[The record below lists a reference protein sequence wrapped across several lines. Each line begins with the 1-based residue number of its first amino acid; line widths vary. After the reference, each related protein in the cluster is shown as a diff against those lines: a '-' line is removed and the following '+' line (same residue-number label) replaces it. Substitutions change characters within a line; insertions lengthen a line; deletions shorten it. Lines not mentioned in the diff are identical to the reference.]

1 MIKNYEA
8 PEATIVNL
16 NLSSPIAQN
25 VPIGDLASGD
35 GDAKENKDVF
45 IEEQEESLPV
55 DKNIWEDDEE

>member
-8 PEATIVNL
+8 PKATIVNL
-16 NLSSPIAQN
+16 NLSSPIAQIH
-25 VPIGDLASGD
+25 IGDIASGD

>member
-8 PEATIVNL
+8 TEATIVNL
-16 NLSSPIAQN
+16 NLSSPIAQ
-25 VPIGDLASGD
+25 VTIGGDASGD
-35 GDAKENKDVF
+35 GDATENKDVF

>member
-16 NLSSPIAQN
+16 NLSSPIAQ
-25 VPIGDLASGD
+25 VPIGGDASGD